1 MGMPCPSPH
10 LQIPTSASYAALR
23 YQGVPPPQARDALD
37 LPEATAA
44 RLERLFLARP
54 GAGPDPMRPRFA
66 RNAAHV
72 AAVLA
77 QGGYP
82 VLPGKSR

>member
-1 MGMPCPSPH
+1 MPSSSTRP
-10 LQIPTSASYAALR
+10 QVPTSASYAALR
-23 YQGVPPPQARDALD
+23 YQGVPPPRARAMLE

-44 RLERLFLARP
+44 RFERLFLARP

-66 RNAAHV
+66 RHGRHV
-72 AAVLA
+72 AAVMA

-82 VLPGKSR
+82 VLPEKCR